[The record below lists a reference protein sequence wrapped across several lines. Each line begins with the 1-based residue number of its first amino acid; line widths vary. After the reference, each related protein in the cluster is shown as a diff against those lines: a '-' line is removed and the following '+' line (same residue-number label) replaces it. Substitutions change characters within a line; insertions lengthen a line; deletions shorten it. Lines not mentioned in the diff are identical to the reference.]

1 MLIKFNREKK
11 KRPDLNSI
19 YEHFCKSGGSNI
31 SKDTIH
37 SIISELIKQNVLEN
51 KKSAYGDAFR
61 IIGETDIKS
70 SEQLTFCNINDNCDH
85 QSNQDDSGT
94 SIINLQ
100 PFTVEEQDVTPPPS
114 PTNEIT
120 PEITLNVNTP
130 LPQNKSNISFE
141 EHQQFIYRIEAQMS
155 ALKSHMKCE
164 LSTMSSKIDS
174 LSEFVNTKIN
184 NLNDQQKFFETLRE
198 NIKLLQMELQTKN
211 DIIKNLLDTQS
222 AVVDSLSHLKDQQ
235 NQLTS
240 LEKQQVTDQSNK
252 VSNKYRKNQYQN
264 HQQDNQHQNHR
275 HNNNHKSKHQ
285 THDDIGQQFQ
295 KQHMETNQQEKQ
307 VCKKLYVGNLNKDIT
322 EEDLNQLFGLTTT
335 VYLRQTCSIEMPL
348 DKNTGKSKG
357 FAFLNVPQH
366 VYNELVKLNG
376 IEFQNHFIRI
386 EEARTNKQT

>member
-19 YEHFCKSGGSNI
+19 YEHFCKSGASNI

-70 SEQLTFCNINDNCDH
+70 SEQLTFCNINGNCDH

-141 EHQQFIYRIEAQMS
+141 EHQQFIYRAEEQMS
-155 ALKSHMKCE
+155 AL
-164 LSTMSSKIDS
+164 
-174 LSEFVNTKIN
+174 
-184 NLNDQQKFFETLRE
+184 
-198 NIKLLQMELQTKN
+198 
-211 DIIKNLLDTQS
+211 
-222 AVVDSLSHLKDQQ
+222 
-235 NQLTS
+235 
-240 LEKQQVTDQSNK
+240 
-252 VSNKYRKNQYQN
+252 
-264 HQQDNQHQNHR
+264 
-275 HNNNHKSKHQ
+275 
-285 THDDIGQQFQ
+285 
-295 KQHMETNQQEKQ
+295 
-307 VCKKLYVGNLNKDIT
+307 
-322 EEDLNQLFGLTTT
+322 
-335 VYLRQTCSIEMPL
+335 
-348 DKNTGKSKG
+348 
-357 FAFLNVPQH
+357 
-366 VYNELVKLNG
+366 
-376 IEFQNHFIRI
+376 
-386 EEARTNKQT
+386 